1 MSGKNVFVGKI
12 LLLHVR
18 CSPLLSARIFIHTLE
33 DSDSN
38 LFWATIVTA
47 NSHQFSFSFGPH
59 LSVSL
64 WSIKN
69 KCDHLVG
76 LQCNNKF
83 FNRCVTITLILQK
96 KSLEDGI
103 LLFDQP
109 DFHICCERILLFL
122 RNMFKFLGH
131 TQFLEVCT
139 TSKEI
144 MLFHDNGFVLLR
156 FVRGFN

>member
-1 MSGKNVFVGKI
+1 MVCPALMCV
-12 LLLHVR
+12 
-18 CSPLLSARIFIHTLE
+18 
-33 DSDSN
+33 
-38 LFWATIVTA
+38 
-47 NSHQFSFSFGPH
+47 
-59 LSVSL
+59 
-64 WSIKN
+64 IK
-69 KCDHLVG
+69 KKRDHLVG

-109 DFHICCERILLFL
+109 DIHICCERILLFL

-131 TQFLEVCT
+131 TQFLEICT

-144 MLFHDNGFVLLR
+144 MLFHDHGFVLLR
-156 FVRGFN
+156 FARGFN